1 MEFYDIWS
9 YPSNYNNVNIFIV
22 EVLSAED
29 LGVQLP
35 AYNFT
40 EDFNITD
47 LKPEDTLKGSEL
59 TKINVKDTD
68 PKDIRRTFCKEV
80 II

>member
-1 MEFYDIWS
+1 MQ
-9 YPSNYNNVNIFIV
+9 IFFI

-59 TKINVKDTD
+59 TTINVKDTS

-80 II
+80 ILL